1 MAATTTTDFQFNEAV
16 RKELALKV
24 LLTAPPG
31 GGKTIGALILAA
43 GMIGIGTDPSVS
55 WADVGAVDAENESML
70 YYVDTAH
77 EMRGRDGESLG
88 AIEIGHFTHVP
99 FTPPYHPS
107 RWVRV
112 IDELVKRKKRIG
124 ILDGAT
130 QEWSGVGGTLDFH
143 RQLGGQVQHWKEASP
158 AHQAFVDAIR
168 YAPIPLIVCLR
179 ENVEHVI
186 EKVADGRG
194 GEKTQV
200 RKVGLKPQ
208 QREGFEYEVDIQ
220 LSLDQI
226 SHAATASKDRTG
238 LLAPMPPAPITI
250 ETGRVL
256 ANWAKSG
263 ADPVGSRGWVAK
275 RCQQLRQAATLEQLQ
290 ELFLTTNKQIAGLL
304 TQEYRD
310 AIAKAKDEAK
320 ARLMPA
326 SKA

>member
-1 MAATTTTDFQFNEAV
+1 MAAATTDFQFNEAV
-16 RKELALKV
+16 RKELALKII
-24 LLTAPPG
+24 LSGSPG
-31 GGKTIGALILAA
+31 AGKTLSALMLAA
-43 GMIGIGTDPSVS
+43 GLIGIGEQGSDATWGDIAF
-55 WADVGAVDAENESML
+55 ADTENDTAL
-70 YYVDTAH
+70 YYVQTAH
-77 EMRGRDGESLG
+77 DTSAGLV
-88 AIEIGHFTHVP
+88 EIGKFTHISFP
-99 FTPPYHPS
+99 PPYHPS
-107 RWVRV
+107 RWVKL
-112 IDELVKRKKRIG
+112 IAEMSAKKKRIG
-124 ILDGAT
+124 ILDCAS
-130 QEWSGVGGTLDFH
+130 QEWSGVGGTLDYH

-158 AHQAFVDAIR
+158 AHQSFVDAVR
-168 YAPIPLIVCLR
+168 YALIPLIVCLR

-238 LLAPMPPAPITI
+238 MLAPMPPAPITM

-256 ANWAKSG
+256 ANWARSG

-275 RCQQLRQAATLEQLQ
+275 RCEQLRQSKSMDQLV
-290 ELFLTTNKQIAGLL
+290 ELFTTTNKQIAGLL

-310 AIAKAKDEAK
+310 AISKAKDEAK
-320 ARLMPA
+320 ARLMPPA
-326 SKA
+326 KA